1 MIFIDET
8 AFWVGMS
15 REIAR
20 SEKGKKA
27 FCLRYFYKGRKMTL
41 IGAISIE
48 GVVAKKAIE
57 GSMKGEDFQEFV
69 EPDLVPK
76 LNPGDVV
83 VMDNLNIHKREGIEE
98 LIAESGSPSR
108 IFTTLLTRL

>member
-15 REIAR
+15 REVAR

-27 FCLRYFYKGRKMTL
+27 FCLRPFYKGRKMTL

-48 GVVAKKAIE
+48 
-57 GSMKGEDFQEFV
+57 
-69 EPDLVPK
+69 
-76 LNPGDVV
+76 
-83 VMDNLNIHKREGIEE
+83 
-98 LIAESGSPSR
+98 
-108 IFTTLLTRL
+108 